1 MMMDE
6 RWSPGSV
13 EAKELSLGVCQAFG
27 CQALRHRS
35 MTDGGFRV
43 LISCGMVAV
52 QGAVHT
58 LSTRCRLHAHSARCQ
73 LHRRSGV
80 DVRQP

>member
-6 RWSPGSV
+6 RWSFGSV
-13 EAKELSLGVCQAFG
+13 EAKELSPGVCQAFR

-35 MTDGGFRV
+35 MTDVGFRV
-43 LISCGMVAV
+43 LVSCRMVAV

-58 LSTRCRLHAHSARCQ
+58 LSTARALSEMSATWKK
-73 LHRRSGV
+73 
-80 DVRQP
+80 